1 MTFKEFCEN
10 FNRMINECSDDDNPF
25 VDAANSDYAEDWAT
39 WSLDHPTQAE
49 DFVATWVKDH
59 PKPVYPTFGEYLSD
73 MVARDPSLDKIP
85 LQQLLDMPMT
95 KKVAEYYNVTPL
107 NLCGVTKYAHMDW

>member
-10 FNRMINECSDDDNPF
+10 FSRMIDECPDEDNPF
-25 VDAANSDYAEDWAT
+25 IDAATSEWTEDWAT
-39 WSLDHPTQAE
+39 WSIAHPTQAE

-59 PKPVYPTFGEYLSD
+59 PMPVYPTFGEYLSD
-73 MVARDPSLDKIP
+73 MAARDPSLDKIP
-85 LQQLLDMPMT
+85 LQKLLDMPMT
-95 KKVAEYYNVTPL
+95 KKIAEYYNVTPL